1 MIKFDK
7 GLISTIKNLRAGV
20 LNVPDYLNKINPPSL
35 WAYYSTLPSWARND
49 PIVRNV
55 MMTMEYHKPNLDI
68 RQKENALNLACS
80 FLRPID
86 STLKEVLVQAAAS
99 TKVQMTMKKGQQMLN
114 ELQFYE
120 LDEQW
125 LGSESEDF
133 EEDNQDGEKDIAT
146 IIKQSMAL
154 NEEEKELTPMEAAL

>member
-1 MIKFDK
+1 MKYDK

-20 LNVPDYLNKINPPSL
+20 LNVPDYVNQINPPSL
-35 WAYYSTLPSWARND
+35 WTYYSTLPSWARND

-86 STLKEVLVQAAAS
+86 ATLREVLVQACAS
-99 TKVQMTMKKGQQMLN
+99 QKAQMTMKKGQQMLN

-120 LDEQW
+120 IDEQW

-133 EEDNQDGEKDIAT
+133 EEDDDDGEKDI
-146 IIKQSMAL
+146 
-154 NEEEKELTPMEAAL
+154 